1 MKALIAPVAAAAGL
15 VAFVAVFLVEATA
28 FRAAVAGWA
37 AHDLRER
44 TRLAAATL
52 EEPLATGDFAA
63 LGAFGAACAAD
74 GVRLTVFSV
83 PGGGLVFDSL
93 AAGAAAPEAIYWTEP
108 SGGEHAVRLGLPR
121 ARVLAPF
128 HRARLGFLLAALVG
142 GAGVLLVTVVT
153 YRQRARLVEMAR
165 LERFRR
171 DFIADVSHEIKT
183 PLTGILGAADL
194 LAETALDA
202 TQARLTGLI
211 TKESTRLN
219 ALAQSILDLARLERA
234 DDAPARRETDL
245 PGLVGEVVDGL
256 RERARARG
264 VEIVFTGG
272 PAAPVRCDPRL
283 VAEAV
288 ANLVTNAVRHSGAQE
303 VRVTAAR
310 ARVVV
315 EDRGVG
321 IPPEHAARI
330 FERFYR
336 VDPAR
341 AAESGGAG
349 LGLAIVRRIA
359 RLHGGE
365 VTFEPV
371 RPHGARFVLTLGEK

>member
-1 MKALIAPVAAAAGL
+1 
-15 VAFVAVFLVEATA
+15 
-28 FRAAVAGWA
+28 
-37 AHDLRER
+37 
-44 TRLAAATL
+44 
-52 EEPLATGDFAA
+52 
-63 LGAFGAACAAD
+63 
-74 GVRLTVFSV
+74 
-83 PGGGLVFDSL
+83 
-93 AAGAAAPEAIYWTEP
+93 
-108 SGGEHAVRLGLPR
+108 
-121 ARVLAPF
+121 
-128 HRARLGFLLAALVG
+128 
-142 GAGVLLVTVVT
+142 
-153 YRQRARLVEMAR
+153 
-165 LERFRR
+165 
-171 DFIADVSHEIKT
+171 
-183 PLTGILGAADL
+183 
-194 LAETALDA
+194 
-202 TQARLTGLI
+202 
-211 TKESTRLN
+211 
-219 ALAQSILDLARLERA
+219 
-234 DDAPARRETDL
+234 
-245 PGLVGEVVDGL
+245 
-256 RERARARG
+256 
-264 VEIVFTGG
+264 
-272 PAAPVRCDPRL
+272 